1 MIKQCVR
8 ITQSMTQVVYAC
20 LILNIIKKGE
30 IIIIRMP
37 IVVVINYESL
47 KALSFRIELSLKWQE
62 KTIQIKNRISS
73 IGRLK
78 K

>member
-47 KALSFRIELSLKWQE
+47 KALSFRIELFLK
-62 KTIQIKNRISS
+62 
-73 IGRLK
+73 
-78 K
+78 